1 MTTEIDMLNYL
12 VKLQELQRNLSC
24 YYSFS
29 IYVYRDE
36 DDIWFNCNI
45 IKDKNDTMD
54 ILEDGID
61 KTWAFYQFRSKS
73 ENDAELK
80 KIIDYLNSLQDETK
94 KTI

>member
-36 DDIWFNCNI
+36 DDIWFTCNI

-73 ENDAELK
+73 KNDETMK
-80 KIIDYLNSLQDETK
+80 EIIDYLNSLQDETK
-94 KTI
+94 ETI